1 MNKNKKGRPTTYKS
15 DLAKEYILKYSEFS
29 TLQIAKILS
38 TENPLDFP
46 KLDSARSIVRLY
58 RGELSK
64 KDSAS
69 NPGKIVQKRTKEE
82 KEKAQGWASL
92 PESDYEKLEDFVMP
106 IGSSRVLVLSDIHIP
121 YHDRKALKLALE
133 YGKEHK
139 CNAVL
144 LNGDTLDFFQLSRY
158 IKDRRLR
165 DFAGELELGKQFL
178 ESLKQLECPIY
189 YKVGNHEERYENY
202 LKTVAPELL
211 GVNNFRLSEL
221 LEFGKYGVIEIKS
234 KQLMKLGHL
243 NVLHG
248 HEFGHSFFSPVNAA
262 RGLYMR
268 AKADSV
274 IGHHHQTSEHSEKD
288 LNGEVVTT
296 YSLGC
301 LCGLQPEY
309 MPYNK
314 WNHGF
319 GFITFKPT
327 GEFEVRNLRII
338 NGVVK

>member
-1 MNKNKKGRPTTYKS
+1 MSRPGKKATYKS
-15 DLAKEYILKYSEFS
+15 EIVKEYILRYSEFS
-29 TLQIAKILS
+29 TLQIAKILHK
-38 TENPLDFP
+38 EHPIDFP
-46 KLDSARSIVRLY
+46 QLEAARSSVRVY
-58 RGELSK
+58 RGEFDKNSRK
-64 KDSAS
+64 Y
-69 NPGKIVQKRTKEE
+69 NPGKIVQERTKEE
-82 KEKAQGWASL
+82 RESLRAWAKL
-92 PESDYEKLEDFVMP
+92 PESDYDKLEDFVMP
-106 IGSSRVLVLSDIHIP
+106 VGNNRVLILNDVHIP
-121 YHDRKALKLALE
+121 YHDLKALKLALN
-133 YGKEHK
+133 YGKDHN
-139 CNAVL
+139 CNAIL
-144 LNGDTLDFFQLSRY
+144 LNGDILDFFQLSRY

-165 DFAGELELGKQFL
+165 DFAGELELGMQFL
-178 ESLKQLECPIY
+178 ESLQEFNCPIY

-221 LEFGKYGVIEIKS
+221 LQFGKYGVTEIKS
-234 KQLMKLGHL
+234 KQLIKLGNL

-262 RGLYMR
+262 RGLYTR

-288 LNGEVVTT
+288 LNGNVVTT

-309 MPYNK
+309 MPFNK

-319 GFITFKPT
+319 AFVTFEPN

>member
-1 MNKNKKGRPTTYKS
+1 MTRRKGKPTTYRG
-15 DLAKEYILKYSEFS
+15 DLAKEYILKYSDFS
-29 TLQIAKILS
+29 TNQIAKILHK
-38 TENPLDFP
+38 EYPLDFTSP
-46 KLDSARSIVRLY
+46 ENARSVVRLY
-58 RGELSK
+58 RGELAHINRK
-64 KDSAS
+64 Y
-69 NPGKIVQKRTKEE
+69 NPDKIVQTRTKEE
-82 KEKAQGWASL
+82 KRQAQAWASL

-106 IGSSRVLVLSDIHIP
+106 PGSSRLLVLSDIHIP
-121 YHDRKALKLALE
+121 YHDIKALKLALE
-133 YGKEHK
+133 YGKENK
-139 CNAVL
+139 CNGVL

-178 ESLKQLECPIY
+178 ESLQELQCPIY
-189 YKVGNHEERYENY
+189 YKIGNHEERYENY

-211 GVNNFRLSEL
+211 GVSNFRLSEL
-221 LEFGKYGVIEIKS
+221 LEFGKYGVVEIKS
-234 KQLMKLGHL
+234 KQLIKVGNL
-243 NVLHG
+243 NILHG

-262 RGLYMR
+262 RGLYTR

-288 LNGEVVTT
+288 LNGNVVTT

-309 MPYNK
+309 MPFNK

-338 NGVVK
+338 NGVIK